1 MSRRKGI
8 SIRQRRVSAELRTLR
23 EKQGLSCK
31 DVAIALDCSES
42 KISRMETGERG
53 LYSDDVAAILGFLR
67 APTRVRHELLALVR
81 DGEERNWHE
90 IHGKLPTNWKDLIRF
105 ENDATAI
112 YNYEPLVVPGLAQ
125 TPDYARSVIQG
136 TNPRLGEAEVE
147 ALVATRLTR
156 QVILG
161 RRNAPVVHLMV
172 DEMVL
177 RRPVSEPGVLRGQL
191 QHLLSLGER
200 RNVFVQV
207 VPFAIGIHPGLRGP
221 FVILEFA
228 EEPTLAHVESRD
240 TSSFLEEE
248 VHLEAVKLAWRGL
261 RAAALSPEDSARLIA
276 SAVGE
281 STPPEERE
289 P

>member
-8 SIRQRRVSAELRTLR
+8 SIRQRRVSAELRRLR
-23 EKQGLSCK
+23 EKQRLSCK
-31 DVAIALDCSES
+31 DVALALDCSES

-67 APTRVRHELLALVR
+67 APTSLRHELLALVR

-112 YNYEPLVVPGLAQ
+112 YNYEPMLFPGLAQ
-125 TPDYARSVIQG
+125 TPEYTRAILHG
-136 TNPRLGEAEVE
+136 TNPRLTEAEIE
-147 ALVATRLTR
+147 TLVATRLSR

-161 RRNAPVVHLMV
+161 RRNAPLVQLML

-177 RRPVSEPGVLRGQL
+177 RRTVNEIGVLRGQL
-191 QHLLSLGER
+191 QQLLRLSER
-200 RNVFVQV
+200 PNVTVQI
-207 VPFAIGIHPGLRGP
+207 VPFATGVHPGLEGP
-221 FVILEFA
+221 FVLLDFA
-228 EEPTLAHVESRD
+228 SEPSVAYMDSRG

-248 VHLEAVKLAWRGL
+248 AHIDRVRVAWRGL
-261 RAAALSPEDSARLIA
+261 RAIALSPEDSARLIA
-276 SAVGE
+276 STVGE
-281 STPPEERE
+281 STPHEERE